1 MHSLAHPTAAPELLP
16 GAVWLVGAG
25 PGDPGLLTLHAV
37 RAIRA
42 ADVVLYDALI
52 NTEILAEARPDAR
65 LVCVGRRKGN
75 APTAQDEIVRLMI
88 EHARQGARVVRLKG
102 GDPCMFGR
110 GGEEAAALR
119 DAHIPFRIVPGV
131 TAGIGGLAYAGI
143 AATHR
148 DANAA
153 VTFLT
158 GHQTGGALP
167 GDLDWDALARND
179 NALVVYM
186 GVSALDR
193 IVPELLAHGRDASTP
208 VAIVAQAT
216 TPSQRVVTTTLG
228 EAIFAARRAKI
239 GTPALIVIGRIADPA
254 LATPWFEPQQDERA
268 ARITD
273 RSLLAAF
280 TA

>member
-25 PGDPGLLTLHAV
+25 PGDPGLLTLHAI

-65 LVCVGRRKGN
+65 LLCVGRRKGN

-119 DAHIPFRIVPGV
+119 DAHIP
-131 TAGIGGLAYAGI
+131 
-143 AATHR
+143 
-148 DANAA
+148 
-153 VTFLT
+153 
-158 GHQTGGALP
+158 
-167 GDLDWDALARND
+167 
-179 NALVVYM
+179 
-186 GVSALDR
+186 
-193 IVPELLAHGRDASTP
+193 
-208 VAIVAQAT
+208 
-216 TPSQRVVTTTLG
+216 
-228 EAIFAARRAKI
+228 
-239 GTPALIVIGRIADPA
+239 
-254 LATPWFEPQQDERA
+254 
-268 ARITD
+268 
-273 RSLLAAF
+273 
-280 TA
+280 

>member
-1 MHSLAHPTAAPELLP
+1 MHSLAHSTTLP
-16 GAVWLVGAG
+16 QLEAGSVWLVGAG

-37 RAIRA
+37 GAIRA
-42 ADVVLYDALI
+42 ADLVLYDALI
-52 NTEILAEARPDAR
+52 NTEILSEARRNAR

-75 APTAQDEIVRLMI
+75 APTTQDEIARLMI
-88 EHARQGARVVRLKG
+88 EGARDGLRVVRLKG

-119 DAHIPFRIVPGV
+119 DAGIPFRIVPGV

-167 GDLDWDALARND
+167 GDLDWDALARSD

-193 IVPELLAHGRDASTP
+193 VVPALLSHGRDAATP
-208 VAIVAQAT
+208 VAIVAHAT
-216 TPSQRVVTTTLG
+216 TPSQRVLNTTLG
-228 EAIFAARRAKI
+228 EAVLAARRAKI
-239 GTPALIVIGRIADPA
+239 DAPALIVIGRIADPA
-254 LATPWFEPQQDERA
+254 LATPWFEPQQDEHA